1 MDSTASCLPDS
12 LPAVHARR
20 HAALLPCARKNR
32 QSRKYMPRNGFVLF
46 LHLLIVFD
54 IIKML
59 MWQRNK

>member
-1 MDSTASCLPDS
+1 MPGGMRLSF
-12 LPAVHARR
+12 HAQE
-20 HAALLPCARKNR
+20 KNR

-59 MWQRNK
+59 M